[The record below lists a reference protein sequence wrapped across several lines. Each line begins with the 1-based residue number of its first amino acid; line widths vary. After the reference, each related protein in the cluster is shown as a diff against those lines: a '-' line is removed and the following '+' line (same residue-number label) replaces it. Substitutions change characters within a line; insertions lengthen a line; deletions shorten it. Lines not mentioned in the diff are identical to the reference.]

1 MNTAAIFK
9 NRTVRLI
16 AVILCVLLFVGFF
29 LFIGLQLRSQQ
40 KKLAELN
47 AEKVELKAKLDELQR
62 EQERLQSRTEYVKSL
77 EGLLQYARDYL
88 GYIGP
93 GDTRIEDGE

>member
-1 MNTAAIFK
+1 MDTGAFFNNRKVKLAA
-9 NRTVRLI
+9 LI
-16 AVILCVLLFVGFF
+16 IAALLFVGFF
-29 LFIGLQLRSQQ
+29 VFIGVQLRSQQ

-47 AEKVELKAKLDELQR
+47 AEKLELKARLDELER

-88 GYIGP
+88 GYIAP